1 MKDTNVIQDKSY
13 NFALEIIRIVRKT
26 QNSQNEYILT
36 KQLLRSGT
44 SIGANVEEA
53 IGAQSRKD
61 FLHKISIAYKE
72 ARETD
77 YWLRLLKDSNLLDS
91 TIAEKLQKDCLE
103 ILKILGTIQKTT
115 KNS

>member
-44 SIGANVEEA
+44 SIGA
-53 IGAQSRKD
+53 
-61 FLHKISIAYKE
+61 
-72 ARETD
+72 
-77 YWLRLLKDSNLLDS
+77 
-91 TIAEKLQKDCLE
+91 
-103 ILKILGTIQKTT
+103 IQKTT